1 MKDYSKYQKKIINN
15 YYNNFDTIKLN
26 QLQEIVTEIYLSDS
40 PAKSQRLWSKAESS
54 MKALKV
60 PESIRQNILV
70 KKDVQILAKN
80 LNEWL
85 KK

>member
-1 MKDYSKYQKKIINN
+1 MKEYSKYQKSIINN

-26 QLQEIVTEIYLSDS
+26 QLQEIVTELYLSDS
-40 PAKSQRLWSKAESS
+40 PVKSQRLWSKAESA

-60 PESIRQNILV
+60 PESVLQNILA

>member
-1 MKDYSKYQKKIINN
+1 
-15 YYNNFDTIKLN
+15 
-26 QLQEIVTEIYLSDS
+26 
-40 PAKSQRLWSKAESS
+40 

-60 PESIRQNILV
+60 PESIRQNILE